1 MDDLDFLDILT
12 IASSIVWFK
21 TLDENNRNTEHI
33 QRHLNENEEKKNYV
47 DIFNLFFSD
56 AKKSNISIHEIDEK
70 LNWIINKLKEDD

>member
-21 TLDENNRNTEHI
+21 TLDENTAHI
-33 QRHLNENEEKKNYV
+33 QQHLN
-47 DIFNLFFSD
+47 
-56 AKKSNISIHEIDEK
+56 EIDEK